1 MKKSVVIL
9 IAFYATILTSSAQVG
24 IGNVPNSNSILDLTN
39 SSEKWLILPKPTADP
54 SGNATFLSTEAS
66 LFYYNS
72 KLYFSDGSG
81 SGGLNTLTPWKWNG
95 NATGFI
101 SSLPGN
107 PVGIGLVPTV
117 SNYLLSVAQQSTGD
131 VVALGGSNAS
141 IMVGNPLANHLL
153 FDDNE
158 IMAKTGPT
166 TTGVLKLQ
174 EEEGTV
180 QIRSA
185 GANTT
190 ATILNVNGSIDASG
204 TGTLKQNGFDLV
216 PPGTIVMWF
225 GAFDASGFP
234 LISGI
239 ANTNWH
245 TCDGT
250 SGTPD
255 LSGQFVQGITMN
267 SGTAGSAGTSNG
279 LSNTKTLTL
288 VKTNLPEHQ
297 HEANTHDATINIT
310 SSGGHSHVIDV
321 NDGGGSGSNV
331 IEYDADVNDGGDIST
346 RADGE
351 HTHANTDFAGLTGK
365 GDGLAVTPTPVS
377 IDITPSAFRLAYIM
391 KL

>member
-1 MKKSVVIL
+1 
-9 IAFYATILTSSAQVG
+9 
-24 IGNVPNSNSILDLTN
+24 LDLTN
-39 SSEKWLILPKPTADP
+39 SSGKWLILPKATVDP
-54 SGNATFLSTEAS
+54 IGNATFLGTEAS
-66 LFYYNS
+66 LYYYNS
-72 KLYFSDGSG
+72 KIYFSGFSG
-81 SGGLNTLTPWKWNG
+81 VNVLSPWQWDG

-107 PVGIGLVPTV
+107 PVGIGFVPTV

-141 IMVGNPLANHLL
+141 IMVGDPLANHLL
-153 FDDNE
+153 IDNNE
-158 IMAKTGPT
+158 IMVKTGPT

-216 PPGTIVMWF
+216 PPGTIVMWY

-250 SGTPD
+250 SGTPN

-267 SGTAGSAGTSNG
+267 SGTPGSAGTSNG
-279 LSNTKTLTL
+279 LSNNKIVPL
-288 VKTNLPEHQ
+288 VKENLPEHQ
-297 HEANTHDATINIT
+297 HEAFGHDATINIAA
-310 SSGGHSHVIDV
+310 SGSHSHGITSNDSP
-321 NDGGGSGSNV
+321 DGGGVDGYETDTDDTSVSSPSGTQP
-331 IEYDADVNDGGDIST
+331 AT
-346 RADGE
+346 
-351 HTHANTDFAGLTGK
+351 HTHVNTDFAGLTGK
-365 GDGLAVTPTPVS
+365 GDGLALTPTPVS
-377 IDITPSAFRLAYIM
+377 IDITPSAFKLAYIM

>member
-81 SGGLNTLTPWKWNG
+81 LGGLNTLTPWKWNG

-117 SNYLLSVAQQSTGD
+117 SNYLLSVAHIGEVLAAS
-131 VVALGGSNAS
+131 GGNAS
-141 IMVGNPLANHLL
+141 IMVGNPSSDHLL
-153 FDDNE
+153 IDNNE

-250 SGTPD
+250 SGTPN

-297 HEANTHDATINIT
+297 HEAFGHDATINIAL
-310 SSGGHSHVIDV
+310 SGSHSHNITSNDSP
-321 NDGGGSGSNV
+321 DGGGVDGYETDTDDTSVSSPSGTQS
-331 IEYDADVNDGGDIST
+331 AS
-346 RADGE
+346 